1 VNIVA
6 FIVGDTLVIV
16 SEGGDLFRVDMC
28 SAPIRQR
35 IDQVDSLDEFAS
47 IIYAN
52 SFEAAPSANESIELI
67 RSAVNNP
74 CLPMWF
80 VQDPFVVYVLLCLPS
95 ITCFNKEII
104 KSIMMNQVI
113 NITPSIIS
121 ILPEYI
127 QMYIIDL
134 MRTSMRLKEA

>member
-1 VNIVA
+1 MNIVA
-6 FIVGDTLVIV
+6 FIMGGTLVIV
-16 SEGGDLFRVDMC
+16 EGRGFFKVDMC

-67 RSAVNNP
+67 RSAVANP

-80 VQDPFVVYVLLCLPS
+80 VQDPFVVYVLLCLPA
-95 ITCFNKEII
+95 ITCTV

-113 NITPSIIS
+113 NITPSIIG

-127 QMYIIDL
+127 QLYIIDL
-134 MRTSMRLKEA
+134 MRASVRLKEV

>member
-35 IDQVDSLDEFAS
+35 IDQVDRLDEFAS
-47 IIYAN
+47 IICAN

-67 RSAVNNP
+67 RSAVDNP

-80 VQDPFVVYVLLCLPS
+80 VQDPFVVYVLLCLPA
-95 ITCFNKEII
+95 IPCVV

-113 NITPSIIS
+113 NVTPSIIS